1 MAGFANCEYSTFVRS
16 GDEYDFRIDRFL
28 DKFYEMNG
36 EKNNF
41 LTDLGLVS
49 IYEVRLAKGNETF
62 VFDSDSRSFRDE
74 RPILKA
80 RWIDVSSSKGSKKSI
95 EFEVGLS
102 DQLRTQIIPL
112 KSLKKVDDFGGRGA
126 GGKKVN
132 LGNQFEEH
140 WVADSEKVLSGQTKG
155 NRYVQKII
163 GLNEDLSKKM
173 KKGLSGVVAE
183 GGANKSRPLVFS
195 GNGLVVAAEGRLTE
209 DMGSTLTDVT
219 FHYGED
225 KDPVY
230 LSLKYGSTLTFFNSG
245 VGGRNGPLLFTPAMI
260 KEYKISSPAG
270 KAFLDMFGIDEVKFC
285 EAFNNYPRSKP
296 IQNHKVVS
304 RSFNKSA
311 IEKLLRSG
319 IGYGY
324 YMVHHKGSGTNIDI
338 YEIDKG
344 YMRSASTITGGIT
357 INYGGMDGKGKRI
370 DIECESGK
378 YRFKFNIRNKQGG
391 QYPTHVMCDYK
402 KK

>member
-49 IYEVRLAKGNETF
+49 IYEVRLTKGNETF

-74 RPILKA
+74 RPVLKA
-80 RWIDVSSSKGSKKSI
+80 RWIDVSSARGSKKSI

-102 DQLRTQIIPL
+102 DQARTQVIPL

-140 WVADSEKVLSGQTKG
+140 WVADSNKVLSGQTTG

-163 GLNEDLSKKM
+163 GLNEQLTKQM

-219 FHYGED
+219 FQYGED

-260 KEYKISSPAG
+260 KDYNISSQAG

-324 YMVHHKGSGTNIDI
+324 YMVHHKGSGTNIDV
-338 YEIDKG
+338 YEINQA

>member
-49 IYEVRLAKGNETF
+49 IYEVRLTKGNETF

-74 RPILKA
+74 RPVLKA
-80 RWIDVSSSKGSKKSI
+80 RWIDVSSARGSKKSI

-102 DQLRTQIIPL
+102 DQLRTQVIPL

-219 FHYGED
+219 FQYGEN

-285 EAFNNYPRSKP
+285 ESFNNYPRSKP

>member
-41 LTDLGLVS
+41 LTDLGLVA
-49 IYEVRLAKGNETF
+49 IYEVRLTKGNETF

-74 RPILKA
+74 RPVLKA

-102 DQLRTQIIPL
+102 DQLRTQVIPL

-163 GLNEDLSKKM
+163 GLNEDLTKKM

-219 FHYGED
+219 FQYGEG

-260 KEYKISSPAG
+260 KGYKISSPAG

-285 EAFNNYPRSKP
+285 QAFNDYPRSKP

-338 YEIDKG
+338 YEIDKA

-378 YRFKFNIRNKQGG
+378 YKFKFNIRNKQGG

>member
-36 EKNNF
+36 QKNNF
-41 LTDLGLVS
+41 LTDLGLVA
-49 IYEVRLAKGNETF
+49 IYEVRLTKGNETF

-74 RPILKA
+74 RPVLKA

-95 EFEVGLS
+95 EFEVGVS
-102 DQLRTQIIPL
+102 DQLRTQVIPL

-163 GLNEDLSKKM
+163 GLNEDLTKKM

-183 GGANKSRPLVFS
+183 GGFNKSRPLVFS

-285 EAFNNYPRSKP
+285 QAFNDYPRSKP

-338 YEIDKG
+338 YEIDQA

-378 YRFKFNIRNKQGG
+378 YKFKFNIRNKQGG

>member
-1 MAGFANCEYSTFVRS
+1 MADFSNCDYSTFVRS

-28 DKFYEMNG
+28 DKFYEMG
-36 EKNNF
+36 GQKNNF
-41 LTDLGLVS
+41 LTDLGLVE
-49 IYEVRLAKGNETF
+49 IYEARFTKGSETF
-62 VFDSDSRSFRDE
+62 VFDSDSRSFRQE
-74 RPILKA
+74 RPLLKA
-80 RWIDVSSSKGSKKSI
+80 RWIDVSSARGSKKI
-95 EFEVGLS
+95 EFEVGIS
-102 DQLRTQIIPL
+102 DQPRTKIIPL

-140 WVADSEKVLSGQTKG
+140 WVTDSEKVLSGQTTG

-163 GLNEDLSKKM
+163 GLNEDLTKQM

-219 FHYGED
+219 FQYGEK

-285 EAFNNYPRSKP
+285 ESFNSYPRSKP

-304 RSFNKSA
+304 RSFNKPA

-324 YMVHHKGSGTNIDI
+324 YMVHHKGSGTSIDI
-338 YEIDKG
+338 YEIDKQ
-344 YMRSASTITGGIT
+344 YMRSASTINGGIT

-378 YRFKFNIRNKQGG
+378 YKFKFNIRNKQGG

>member
-1 MAGFANCEYSTFVRS
+1 MAGFANCDYSTFVRS
-16 GDEYDFRIDRFL
+16 GDEYDFRIDKFL
-28 DKFYEMNG
+28 DKFYEVKG
-36 EKNNF
+36 QKNNF
-41 LTDLGLVS
+41 LTDLGLVA
-49 IYEVRLAKGNETF
+49 IYEVRLMKGNETF
-62 VFDSDSRSFRDE
+62 VFDSDSRSYQEE
-74 RPILKA
+74 RPVLKA

-102 DQLRTQIIPL
+102 DQLRTQVIPL

-155 NRYVQKII
+155 NRYIQKII
-163 GLNEDLSKKM
+163 GLNEDLTKQM

-219 FHYGED
+219 FQYGEN

-230 LSLKYGSTLTFFNSG
+230 LSLKYGPTLTFFNSG

-260 KEYKISSPAG
+260 KEFKISSPAG

-285 EAFNNYPRSKP
+285 ESFNNYPRSKP

-304 RSFNKSA
+304 RSFNKTA

-324 YMVHHKGSGTNIDI
+324 YMVHHKGSGTNIEI
-338 YEIDKG
+338 YEIDKA

>member
-1 MAGFANCEYSTFVRS
+1 MSGFANCDYSTFVRS
-16 GDEYDFRIDRFL
+16 GDEYDFRIDKFL
-28 DKFYEMNG
+28 DKFYEVG
-36 EKNNF
+36 GQKNNF
-41 LTDLGLVS
+41 LTDLGLVA
-49 IYEVRLAKGNETF
+49 IYEVRLVKGNETF
-62 VFDSDSRSFRDE
+62 VFDSDSRSYQEE

-102 DQLRTQIIPL
+102 DQLRTKVIPL

-163 GLNEDLSKKM
+163 GLNEDLTKQM

-219 FHYGED
+219 FQYGEN

-230 LSLKYGSTLTFFNSG
+230 LSLKYGPTLTFFNSG

-260 KEYKISSPAG
+260 KEFKISSPAG

-285 EAFNNYPRSKP
+285 ESFNNYPRSKP

-304 RSFNKSA
+304 RSFNKTA

-324 YMVHHKGSGTNIDI
+324 YMVHHKGSGTNIEI
-338 YEIDKG
+338 YEIDKA

>member
-1 MAGFANCEYSTFVRS
+1 MSGFANCEYSTFVRS

-36 EKNNF
+36 QKNNF
-41 LTDLGLVS
+41 LTDLGLVA
-49 IYEVRLAKGNETF
+49 IYEVRLKKGNETF
-62 VFDSDSRSFRDE
+62 IFDSDSRAYQDE

-80 RWIDVSSSKGSKKSI
+80 RWIDVSSARSNKSI

-102 DQLRTQIIPL
+102 DQLRTQVIPL
-112 KSLKKVDDFGGRGA
+112 KSLKKVDDFGGRGV

-163 GLNEDLSKKM
+163 ELNEKLTKKM

-219 FHYGED
+219 FQYGER

-245 VGGRNGPLLFTPAMI
+245 VGGRNGPLLFTADMI
-260 KEYKISSPAG
+260 KKYKITSQAG
-270 KAFLDMFGIDEVKFC
+270 KAFFDMFGIDEVKFC
-285 EAFNNYPRSKP
+285 ESFNNYPRSKP
-296 IQNHKVVS
+296 IQNHKIVS
-304 RSFNKSA
+304 RDFNKSA

-338 YEIDKG
+338 YEIDQN
-344 YMRSASTITGGIT
+344 YMRSASTITGGVT
-357 INYGGMDGKGKRI
+357 IYYGGMDGKGKRI
-370 DIECESGK
+370 DIECESIK
-378 YRFKFNIRNKQGG
+378 YKFKFNIRNKQGG
-391 QYPTHVMCDYK
+391 QYPSHVMCDYK

>member
-1 MAGFANCEYSTFVRS
+1 MAGFANCEYGTFVRS

-36 EKNNF
+36 GKNSF
-41 LTDLGLVS
+41 LTDIGLVS
-49 IYEVRLAKGNETF
+49 IYEVRLKKGTETF
-62 VFDSDSRSFRDE
+62 VFDSDSRAYRDE
-74 RPILKA
+74 RPVLKA
-80 RWIDVSSSKGSKKSI
+80 RWIDVSSARSNKSI
-95 EFEVGLS
+95 EFEVGVS
-102 DQLRTQIIPL
+102 DQARTKVIPL
-112 KSLKKVDDFGGRGA
+112 KSLKKVDAFGGRGA

-132 LGNQFEEH
+132 LGTKFEEH
-140 WVADSEKVLSGQTKG
+140 WVADSEKVLSGQTTG

-163 GLNEDLSKKM
+163 KLNEELTKKM
-173 KKGLSGVVAE
+173 NKGLSGVVAE
-183 GGANKSRPLVFS
+183 GGFNKSRPLVFS

-209 DMGSTLTDVT
+209 EMGSTLTDVT
-219 FHYGED
+219 FQYGEK

-245 VGGRNGPLLFTPAMI
+245 VGGRNGPLLFTPDMI
-260 KEYKISSPAG
+260 KGYNISSPAG
-270 KAFLDMFGIDEVKFC
+270 KAFLDMFGIDAVKFC
-285 EAFNNYPRSKP
+285 ESFNNYPRSKP

-338 YEIDKG
+338 YEIDRA

-357 INYGGMDGKGKRI
+357 INYGGMDGRGKRI

-378 YRFKFNIRNKQGG
+378 YKFKFNIRNKQGG